1 LDTRLGVAHGELGA
15 QLVGWLIRNGSH
27 LLDSAGGRADIK
39 PGACGLGRGGHT
51 TSMDELHEVL
61 NNWANSLS
69 QAELIELQS
78 HFTGTSEDSDAPEA

>member
-1 LDTRLGVAHGELGA
+1 
-15 QLVGWLIRNGSH
+15 
-27 LLDSAGGRADIK
+27 
-39 PGACGLGRGGHT
+39 
-51 TSMDELHEVL
+51 MDELHEVL